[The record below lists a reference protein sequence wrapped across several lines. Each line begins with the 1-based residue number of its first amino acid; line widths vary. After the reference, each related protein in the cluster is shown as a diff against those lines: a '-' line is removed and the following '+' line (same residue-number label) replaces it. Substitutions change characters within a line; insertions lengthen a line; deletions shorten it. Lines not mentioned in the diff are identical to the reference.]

1 MNKSDEDNFVKK
13 ERSDLLTDKNVIEQ
27 NPLVINNLRKLY
39 YKEGMKKIYAA
50 VKSFNL
56 KVGPK
61 ETFGLLGPNGAGK
74 TTLISMI
81 TGMFEPNYGNAW
93 IGGYDIRTSV

>member
-1 MNKSDEDNFVKK
+1 M
-13 ERSDLLTDKNVIEQ
+13 
-27 NPLVINNLRKLY
+27 
-39 YKEGMKKIYAA
+39 YAA

-93 IGGYDIRTSV
+93 IGGYDIKSSIEKAQLQMGVWAYVLNLICYGLNLQLLSICISMVD

>member
-1 MNKSDEDNFVKK
+1 M
-13 ERSDLLTDKNVIEQ
+13 
-27 NPLVINNLRKLY
+27 
-39 YKEGMKKIYAA
+39 YAA

-81 TGMFEPNYGNAW
+81 TGMF
-93 IGGYDIRTSV
+93 